1 MHVSLFYKSS
11 YLPLLPWFRNIGCV
25 LKKKSV
31 LENFPA
37 YIKNYLEEKS
47 LSNDLMTELNEIKY
61 KKPVDRPK
69 FSSNLLRYSLI
80 LRYTSAQAYKLLL
93 EQFPLPSFSLLKKIN
108 KGGVEPLKSVKCLLN
123 QNKIDRDVVLL
134 MDEIY
139 LQKEAQ
145 YQGGRMIGVDN
156 EGILYKG
163 VMTFMIVS
171 LKKKFNF
178 VIRAIPEVKIEGKW
192 LADHVDE
199 CIMCLQENGFHV
211 RGVVSD
217 NHSTNVSA
225 FSQLMH
231 KYKNTNHVSSI
242 THPTKKDSVI
252 YLFFDVVHLL
262 KNIRNN
268 LLNSKRLIFPAFY
281 FDQFHDVIDV
291 HAGEISWKLLHD
303 VYDRDQLL
311 QSNLKKGFKLSY
323 KSLHPGNNK
332 QSVPL
337 ALAIFDPTTSAAI
350 ESYFPDRT
358 DASSFLKLINIWWT
372 ISNSKQKYN
381 NNYYI
386 GNAAVLGDMKPLFLR
401 NLAEWIEEWQLSQV
415 SNSQKFTL
423 SKQTSEALTTTLGCT
438 ASLIDDLIQE
448 GYDYFLISRLLTDP
462 LELRFSKYRQM
473 SGGRFLIGLRE
484 LETSE
489 RILAVKTL
497 LKESINI
504 WEEDVRKESCN
515 ISLMK

>member
-1 MHVSLFYKSS
+1 M
-11 YLPLLPWFRNIGCV
+11 
-25 LKKKSV
+25 
-31 LENFPA
+31 
-37 YIKNYLEEKS
+37 
-47 LSNDLMTELNEIKY
+47 
-61 KKPVDRPK
+61 
-69 FSSNLLRYSLI
+69 
-80 LRYTSAQAYKLLL
+80 
-93 EQFPLPSFSLLKKIN
+93 
-108 KGGVEPLKSVKCLLN
+108 
-123 QNKIDRDVVLL
+123 
-134 MDEIY
+134 
-139 LQKEAQ
+139 
-145 YQGGRMIGVDN
+145 
-156 EGILYKG
+156 
-163 VMTFMIVS
+163 
-171 LKKKFNF
+171 
-178 VIRAIPEVKIEGKW
+178 
-192 LADHVDE
+192 
-199 CIMCLQENGFHV
+199 
-211 RGVVSD
+211 
-217 NHSTNVSA
+217 
-225 FSQLMH
+225 
-231 KYKNTNHVSSI
+231 
-242 THPTKKDSVI
+242 
-252 YLFFDVVHLL
+252 
-262 KNIRNN
+262 
-268 LLNSKRLIFPAFY
+268 IFPAFY

-303 VYDRDQLL
+303 VYDKDQLL

-323 KSLHPGNNK
+323 KSLHPGENK

-337 ALAIFDPTTSAAI
+337 ALAIFDPATSAAI

-423 SKQTSEALTTTLGCT
+423 SKQTSEALTTTLRCT

-497 LKESINI
+497 LKESVNI

-515 ISLMK
+515 TSLMK